1 MAPLTETH
9 HMTHDPGSP
18 DTLISLLDHERAN
31 LLAQF
36 ERVPVSRR
44 AEQPSE
50 NAWSAVEIAE
60 HVARVEKSVARLLAT
75 MATVELTATQAE
87 LADAQM
93 TPGKIAA
100 VRTRDAKL
108 SAPERTHPTGALTP
122 AMVME
127 QLAASHAGLR
137 TAFIASA
144 DAVLDGV
151 VHPHPFI
158 GPLTLRA
165 WVALVAH
172 HDARHAQQMA
182 DVADHWLA
190 AN

>member
-1 MAPLTETH
+1 MS
-9 HMTHDPGSP
+9 HDPGSP
-18 DTLISLLDHERAN
+18 DALISLLDQERAN
-31 LLAQF
+31 LVSQF

-44 AEQPSE
+44 ADPPSE
-50 NAWSAVEIAE
+50 NVWSAVEIAE
-60 HVARVEKSVARLLAT
+60 HVARVEKGVARLLVT
-75 MATVELTATQAE
+75 LATVPLTATPEE

-93 TPGKIAA
+93 TAGKIAA

-108 SAPERTHPTGALTP
+108 TAPERTHPTGALAP

-127 QLAASHAGLR
+127 QLTASHAGLR
-137 TAFIASA
+137 AAFTAAT
-144 DAVLDGV
+144 DAVLDGTV
-151 VHPHPFI
+151 YPHPFI